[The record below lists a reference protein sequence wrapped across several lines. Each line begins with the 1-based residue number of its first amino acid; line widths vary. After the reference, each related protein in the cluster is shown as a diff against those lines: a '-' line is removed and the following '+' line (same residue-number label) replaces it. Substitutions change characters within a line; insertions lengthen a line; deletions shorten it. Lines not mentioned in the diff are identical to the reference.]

1 MKVTASI
8 MVLALDAD
16 GLMDLNGENVFQ
28 TNLNNNIMDKS
39 EFDILSKDLR
49 ELATMIPL
57 HWGGVQNNYVDDK
70 INMFQ
75 INSFNEL
82 EKEISSLD
90 EVKKNYLRRRW
101 YLWKCSQCDE
111 FLFYKNDNTE
121 KIVIPMIK
129 NMIFLLM
136 ANINLTL
143 KGLLFPEVLDTVWK
157 RAL

>member
-16 GLMDLNGENVFQ
+16 GLMELNGENVFQ

-49 ELATMIPL
+49 ALATMIPL
-57 HWGGVQNNYVDDK
+57 HWGSVQNNYVDDK

-90 EVKKNYLRRRW
+90 EVKK
-101 YLWKCSQCDE
+101 
-111 FLFYKNDNTE
+111 T
-121 KIVIPMIK
+121 I
-129 NMIFLLM
+129 
-136 ANINLTL
+136 
-143 KGLLFPEVLDTVWK
+143 
-157 RAL
+157 

>member
-1 MKVTASI
+1 
-8 MVLALDAD
+8 
-16 GLMDLNGENVFQ
+16 
-28 TNLNNNIMDKS
+28 MDKS

-143 KGLLFPEVLDTVWK
+143 KGLLFPEVLETVWK

>member
-57 HWGGVQNNYVDDK
+57 HWGGVQNNYVDYK

>member
-16 GLMDLNGENVFQ
+16 SLMDLNGENVFQ

-90 EVKKNYLRRRW
+90 EVKK
-101 YLWKCSQCDE
+101 
-111 FLFYKNDNTE
+111 T
-121 KIVIPMIK
+121 I
-129 NMIFLLM
+129 
-136 ANINLTL
+136 
-143 KGLLFPEVLDTVWK
+143 
-157 RAL
+157 